1 MTMDDD
7 ERYTQSGDPSSA
19 IFDDSKASI
28 RPDFIGTK
36 EASTNSLRNAE
47 ENFAIQSSGAK
58 SANSSGGNIS
68 STKKAEENSNNPNGF
83 ANKVTGQNGPTKTTK
98 GKAKGRNKGPIIAII
113 ISLFGMGGL
122 MSASQAFMPFS
133 LISQFQEHFD
143 SIGTSQNRRSNYFLK
158 HQLDHGLVKDP
169 INAKIFS
176 KDKFKISDR
185 QRKKLARQNIEVN
198 DEYEIGGKKRTVME
212 YTDAKGNKSIV
223 VADKSLADADNGIF
237 YFKDLYDADSNFRN
251 SYFEGA
257 KTWRGAV
264 GAWFDDMTEKLL
276 KAIGISRGKWASFDA
291 KTNDLDDVKN
301 TLDKSAGELE
311 TKGKMKDTDI
321 DEVDDGTDPNTGE
334 PKKKLEAN
342 TSDIDPNLKASDSPS
357 DLKTK
362 LNNIVESKIGKAA
375 NGVADIANIACVA
388 ADVIGAVGLI
398 VAAAEMGQV
407 LQVASGI
414 FESFQ
419 KAQIGDGEQSPIHDL
434 SNQLTTKAVTKHY
447 KDDYDPITNP
457 SSIEETEGSAMEA
470 KGISSL
476 YGGTAVDGNDPSVK
490 TFNIWGHIQSS
501 LGAVGIAMNSFMACT
516 YAKMAAAT
524 VNIIGD
530 GITAVGCILS
540 GGLGCLVAAFG
551 KGMGIAAAIQLLAGP
566 IVSFFLPK
574 IANFFTRN
582 LTENLL
588 GVDLGNAIAS
598 GGHAYMGKNGQYGG
612 NSVASKDSLLA
623 YMIENEAVVAE
634 NARYERE
641 TRSPFDV
648 TSQYTFLGSILNNL
662 APYQSRFSSLT
673 GIVSSIG
680 KVTAKSFSTLIPGAS
695 AAELATT
702 VSENAKNTAENCPF
716 LDSIGGV
723 GDAFCNPYFITDT
736 TTLEEDPTEIIEELN
751 NDDQFEN
758 SDQES
763 EVPIIKDD
771 SKLARYIVYCGQRES
786 TFGIADQNIAG
797 RFDASTGNSTADGL
811 LGVVP
816 FVGDTMDIFSNG
828 TRVRNMG
835 YITGEACVT
844 GAKAPAGS
852 DWPSWKETKKY
863 QRFVEDQRLLENMGL
878 IEKSSVT
885 AYLEEYYEKHPL
897 DNSYEGILARRSGLT
912 KDQVIAYLDKLDYL
926 AKVVDYDPTNKA
938 PILKQEAQ
946 KLYRF
951 HVDSEDNA
959 EYILGVNNY
968 YIEDRK
974 IKNFAV

>member
-1 MTMDDD
+1 MDNDNK
-7 ERYTQSGDPSSA
+7 YTQSGDPSNA
-19 IFDDSKASI
+19 IFDNAKASI
-28 RPDFIGTK
+28 RPDFDNAAK
-36 EASTNSLRNAE
+36 EASANTLRDAE
-47 ENFAIQSSGAK
+47 NESTSRQSGAK

-68 STKKAEENSNNPNGF
+68 SAKEAEESSNNPNGF

-113 ISLFGMGGL
+113 VSLFGMGGL

-158 HQLDHGLVKDP
+158 HQLDRGLVKDP
-169 INAKIFS
+169 INAKVFS

-257 KTWRGAV
+257 KTWRGSV
-264 GAWFDDMTEKLL
+264 GAWFDNLTKNLL
-276 KAIGISRGKWASFDA
+276 SKIGISRGKWASYDA
-291 KTNDLDDVKN
+291 KTNDIDDVKD
-301 TLDKSAGELE
+301 TLGKSAGELE
-311 TKGKMKDTDI
+311 ADGKIKNTDI
-321 DEVDDGTDPNTGE
+321 EEGDVDPDTNETGDP
-334 PKKKLEAN
+334 KVN
-342 TSDIDPNLKASDSPS
+342 TSDIDPNMKGGDSPAELKAKID
-357 DLKTK
+357 
-362 LNNIVESKIGKAA
+362 NIANSKVTKAA
-375 NGVADIANIACVA
+375 DGIANIANYACIA
-388 ADVIGAVGLI
+388 ADVVGAIGLI
-398 VAAAEMGQV
+398 VAASEMGQI
-407 LQVASGI
+407 LQLASGI

-419 KAQIGDGEQSPIHDL
+419 KAQIGDGEQSPIHEL
-434 SNQLTTKAVTKHY
+434 SNQLTTNAITEHY
-447 KDDYDPITNP
+447 GDNYDPEDNP
-457 SSIEETEGSAMEA
+457 TDIKKTEGSAMEA
-470 KGISSL
+470 EGITSL
-476 YGGTAVDGNDPSVK
+476 YSGKAVNGNDESVK
-490 TFNIWGHIQSS
+490 TFNIWGNLKKSM
-501 LGAVGIAMNSFMACT
+501 GAVGIAMDSFMACT

-530 GITAVGCILS
+530 GLTVAACIAS
-540 GGLGCLVAAFG
+540 GGIACIVSAFG
-551 KGMGIAAAIQLLAGP
+551 KGYLVSEVAQFLVPAIVG
-566 IVSFFLPK
+566 FFLPK
-574 IANFFTRN
+574 IANYYTRN
-582 LTENLL
+582 LTEDLL

-623 YMIENEAVVAE
+623 YMVENEKVIAE

-641 TRSPFDV
+641 TRSPFDI
-648 TSQYTFLGSILNNL
+648 TSQYTFLGSIVNNL
-662 APYQSRFSSLT
+662 APYQSKFSSLT
-673 GIVSSIG
+673 GIILSIGDMTTNSLSSI
-680 KVTAKSFSTLIPGAS
+680 IPGAS
-695 AAELATT
+695 AAELANT

-716 LDSIGGV
+716 LESIGGV

-763 EVPIIKDD
+763 EVPTIKDG
-771 SKLARYIVYCGQRES
+771 SKLSYYIVYCGQRES

-797 RFDASTGNSTADGL
+797 QFDSSTGNNTADGL
-811 LGVVP
+811 LGAVP

-828 TRVRNMG
+828 NRVKNMG

-852 DWPSWKETKKY
+852 TWSSWEETKKY

-946 KLYRF
+946 KPYRF
-951 HVDSEDNA
+951 HINSEDNA